1 MTSHNSI
8 PNEYNVG
15 DVISFLDITE
25 CVNGYKTVVGLVLKV
40 SMIKSDFI
48 YSECNNKQEAIRI
61 NPEKSNF
68 QYTVMSNQGTF
79 FLFSGDSKTLNYH
92 LLSRI

>member
-8 PNEYNVG
+8 PNEYSVG

-25 CVNGYKTVVGLVLKV
+25 SVNGYKTVVGLVLKV
-40 SMIKSDFI
+40 SIIKSNFI
-48 YSECNNKQEAIRI
+48 YSECNNKQEAVKID
-61 NPEKSNF
+61 PSQSNF

-79 FLFSGDSKTLNYH
+79 FLFSGDSKVLNYE
-92 LLSRI
+92 LISRI

>member
-8 PNEYNVG
+8 PNEYSVG

-25 CVNGYKTVVGLVLKV
+25 SVDGYKTVVGLVLKV
-40 SMIKSDFI
+40 SIIKSNFI
-48 YSECNNKQEAIRI
+48 YSECNNKQEAVKID
-61 NPEKSNF
+61 PSQSNF

-79 FLFSGDSKTLNYH
+79 FLFSGDSKVLNYE
-92 LLSRI
+92 LISRI

>member
-8 PNEYNVG
+8 LNEYSVG

-25 CVNGYKTVVGLVLKV
+25 SVNGYKTVVGLILKV
-40 SMIKSDFI
+40 SIIKSDFI

-61 NPEKSNF
+61 NPEQSSF

-79 FLFSGDSKTLNYH
+79 FLFSGDSKILNYH

>member
-8 PNEYNVG
+8 PNEYSVG

-25 CVNGYKTVVGLVLKV
+25 SVNGYKTVVGLVLKV
-40 SMIKSDFI
+40 SIIKSNFI
-48 YSECNNKQEAIRI
+48 YSECNNKQEAVTID
-61 NPEKSNF
+61 PSQSNF

-79 FLFSGDSKTLNYH
+79 FLFSGDSKILNYE
-92 LLSRI
+92 LVSRL